1 MSNQVLM
8 RNQTIPLDFNNLGG
22 ANEDNNFS
30 QTYNNNNYNKMNSM
44 NGYPRGSYMNE
55 NNNINNY
62 GTNDNIQN
70 QNQQNFSNTYSNNNY
85 NQLRNNNFSQT
96 MNPNNN
102 FRSPSPR
109 EIRMA
114 EQEKKKML
122 LNNIQSQINL
132 NKQNKLEQM
141 NKNREEDAKYLRDM
155 MVHFPFGRG
164 GGGAPIR
171 DKSGNIVTNRR
182 ALISDPK
189 YNLASINVDDD
200 YYEVWNK
207 EKRIG
212 RYYKNNN
219 NDINNNNNM
228 NNNNNYNQQLSNT
241 GNNFRGMQ
249 YNNNNNNN
257 YQNPYN
263 NNNQNYFNE
272 NNNNFQ
278 QNMGRPYSTNP
289 RYMNNNNNM
298 NNNFNNNYNNGQ
310 NMDYYPEQENN
321 MYPPQDNNNINN
333 NNNNGYQNNPQFIN
347 TLQRPNTQTI
357 SLTYDNFEVMNNEQQ
372 RQMKENYRQDLLN
385 QIQENLERKKL
396 EKRRKKEE
404 EEKEE
409 ERLRKEREELYLQE
423 QQEKNKNKQKLDNI
437 KNENSILIQEKN
449 KINNNSE
456 FNNLRGK
463 KRVLKSNVQTDE
475 NRNII
480 EKEAFDRIQEK
491 EMESKMQLNNEIM
504 KLREQMKD
512 QQNDLFH
519 QIAFLKQETQN
530 ANQQRFEALKEIDKL
545 KDELSKQRNDEILR
559 RKYVYDVVVNEAKD
573 TNNIVQESHLP
584 KNEKPNVVLPVDS
597 EKDIYYEERI
607 RHPNRIIPIPK
618 LTELNEHGVKT
629 DSKFIDIDTHN
640 LINGLELYE
649 PNDKLISSQDEDYK
663 INNRGIGIEGDYGT
677 LRGNGNIMRTS
688 DVLMPGSKDLSTNQ
702 VNISIN
708 NKKINTFKNI
718 KNVETVKEGNSENI
732 NINLES
738 IDDSNF
744 EVNRIYNKNL
754 ERLRYLNDIENN
766 FTPKKN
772 YDIFKNNELEK
783 DNFDEFI
790 KKLNKPVPVMPT
802 ENNDEEFEIEISKV
816 RK

>member
-1 MSNQVLM
+1 MNMQSRQNQNSIV
-8 RNQTIPLDFNNLGG
+8 PLDYNNLGG
-22 ANEDNNFS
+22 ANQDNN
-30 QTYNNNNYNKMNSM
+30 YNQPYNKMNSM
-44 NGYPRGSYMNE
+44 SGYPRGSYMNE
-55 NNNINNY
+55 NNNNNFSKNNNY
-62 GTNDNIQN
+62 GMNENFQG

-85 NQLRNNNFSQT
+85 NQLRNNNNFSQT

-132 NKQNKLEQM
+132 NKQTKLEQM
-141 NKNREEDAKYLRDM
+141 NKNKEEDAKYLRDM

-171 DKSGNIVTNRR
+171 DKSGNIITNRR

-219 NDINNNNNM
+219 NDINNNNNNM
-228 NNNNNYNQQLSNT
+228 NNNYNKQLSNT
-241 GNNFRGMQ
+241 VKNFRGMQ
-249 YNNNNNNN
+249 YNNNSNNN
-257 YQNPYN
+257 YQNAYN
-263 NNNQNYFNE
+263 NNNQNYFND
-272 NNNNFQ
+272 NFQ

-289 RYMNNNNNM
+289 RLMNNNNM
-298 NNNFNNNYNNGQ
+298 NN
-310 NMDYYPEQENN
+310 
-321 MYPPQDNNNINN
+321 I
-333 NNNNGYQNNPQFIN
+333 NNNGYQNNPQFIN

-372 RQMKENYRQDLLN
+372 RQIKENYRQDLLN
-385 QIQENLERKKL
+385 QIQENIERKKL
-396 EKRRKKEE
+396 EKKRIKEE

-409 ERLRKEREELYLQE
+409 ERLRKEREELFLQE

-437 KNENSILIQEKN
+437 RNENNLLIQEKN
-449 KINNNSE
+449 RNNNKSE
-456 FNNLRGK
+456 FNNLRGQ
-463 KRVLKSNVQTDE
+463 KRILKSNVQTDD
-475 NRNII
+475 NSNII

-512 QQNDLFH
+512 QQNDLFN

-559 RKYVYDVVVNEAKD
+559 RKYVYDIVVNEAKD
-573 TNNIVQESHLP
+573 VNNIVQESHLP
-584 KNEKPNVVLPVDS
+584 KNDKPNVVLPVDS

-640 LINGLELYE
+640 IVNGLEIYE
-649 PNDKLISSQDEDYK
+649 PNNKLISSQDEDYK

-688 DVLMPGSKDLSTNQ
+688 DVLMPSSNDLSTNQ

-754 ERLRYLNDIENN
+754 ERLRYLNDMENN
-766 FTPKKN
+766 FAPKKN

-802 ENNDEEFEIEISKV
+802 ENNDEEFEIEIAKV

>member
-22 ANEDNNFS
+22 ANENNNFS

-55 NNNINNY
+55 NNNNNFNKNNNY
-62 GTNDNIQN
+62 GMNENFQG
-70 QNQQNFSNTYSNNNY
+70 QNQQNFSNTYNNNNY
-85 NQLRNNNFSQT
+85 NQLMNNSQGI
-96 MNPNNN
+96 NQNNN

-132 NKQNKLEQM
+132 NKQTKLEQM
-141 NKNREEDAKYLRDM
+141 NKNKEEDAKYLRDM

-171 DKSGNIVTNRR
+171 DKSGNIITNRR

-219 NDINNNNNM
+219 NDINNNNM
-228 NNNNNYNQQLSNT
+228 NNNNNYNQQLGNT
-241 GNNFRGMQ
+241 VKNFRGMQ
-249 YNNNNNNN
+249 YNNNNN
-257 YQNPYN
+257 YQNNYN

-272 NNNNFQ
+272 NNNFQ

-289 RYMNNNNNM
+289 RLMNNNNNI

-321 MYPPQDNNNINN
+321 MYPMQDNNMNNI
-333 NNNNGYQNNPQFIN
+333 NNNGYQNNPQFIN

-372 RQMKENYRQDLLN
+372 RQIKENYRQDLLN
-385 QIQENLERKKL
+385 QIQENIERKKL
-396 EKRRKKEE
+396 EKKRIKEE

-409 ERLRKEREELYLQE
+409 ERLRKEREELFLQE

-437 KNENSILIQEKN
+437 RNENNLLIQEKN
-449 KINNNSE
+449 RNNNKSE
-456 FNNLRGK
+456 FNNLRGQ
-463 KRVLKSNVQTDE
+463 KRILKSNVQTDD
-475 NRNII
+475 NSNII

-512 QQNDLFH
+512 QQNDLFN

-573 TNNIVQESHLP
+573 VNNIVQESHLP
-584 KNEKPNVVLPVDS
+584 KNDKPNVVLPVDS

-640 LINGLELYE
+640 IVNGLEIYE
-649 PNDKLISSQDEDYK
+649 PNNKLISSQDEDYK

-688 DVLMPGSKDLSTNQ
+688 DVLMPSSNDLSTNQ

-718 KNVETVKEGNSENI
+718 KNVETVKDGNSENI

-754 ERLRYLNDIENN
+754 KRLRYLNDMENN
-766 FTPKKN
+766 FAPKKN
-772 YDIFKNNELEK
+772 YDIFKNNAIEK

-790 KKLNKPVPVMPT
+790 KKLNKPVPIMDK
-802 ENNDEEFEIEISKV
+802 ENDEEFEIEVEKV

>member
-22 ANEDNNFS
+22 ANENNNFS

-55 NNNINNY
+55 NNNNNFNKNNNY
-62 GTNDNIQN
+62 GMNENFQG
-70 QNQQNFSNTYSNNNY
+70 QNQQNFSNTYNNNNY
-85 NQLRNNNFSQT
+85 NQLMNNSQGI
-96 MNPNNN
+96 NQNNN

-132 NKQNKLEQM
+132 NKQTKLEQM
-141 NKNREEDAKYLRDM
+141 NKNKEEDAKYLRDM

-171 DKSGNIVTNRR
+171 DKSGNIITNRR

-219 NDINNNNNM
+219 NDINNNNM

-241 GNNFRGMQ
+241 VKNFRGMQ
-249 YNNNNNNN
+249 YNNNNN
-257 YQNPYN
+257 YQNNYN

-272 NNNNFQ
+272 NNNFQ

-289 RYMNNNNNM
+289 RLMNNNNNI

-321 MYPPQDNNNINN
+321 MYPMQDNNMNNI
-333 NNNNGYQNNPQFIN
+333 NNNGYQNNPQFIN

-372 RQMKENYRQDLLN
+372 RQIKENYRQDLLN
-385 QIQENLERKKL
+385 QIQENIERKKL
-396 EKRRKKEE
+396 EKKRIKEE

-409 ERLRKEREELYLQE
+409 EKLRKEREELFLQE

-437 KNENSILIQEKN
+437 RNENNLLIQEKN
-449 KINNNSE
+449 RNNNKSE
-456 FNNLRGK
+456 FNNLRGQ
-463 KRVLKSNVQTDE
+463 KRILKSNVQTDD
-475 NRNII
+475 NSNII

-512 QQNDLFH
+512 QQNDLFN

-573 TNNIVQESHLP
+573 VNNIVQESHLP
-584 KNEKPNVVLPVDS
+584 KNDKPNVVLPVDS

-640 LINGLELYE
+640 IVNGLEIYE
-649 PNDKLISSQDEDYK
+649 PNNKLISSQDEDYK

-688 DVLMPGSKDLSTNQ
+688 DVLMPSSNDLSTNQ

-718 KNVETVKEGNSENI
+718 KNVETVKDGNSENI

-754 ERLRYLNDIENN
+754 ERLRYLNDMENN
-766 FTPKKN
+766 FAPKKN
-772 YDIFKNNELEK
+772 YDIFKNNAIEK

-802 ENNDEEFEIEISKV
+802 ENNDEEFEIEIAKV

>member
-22 ANEDNNFS
+22 ANENNNFS

-55 NNNINNY
+55 NNNNNFNKNNNY
-62 GTNDNIQN
+62 GMNENFQG
-70 QNQQNFSNTYSNNNY
+70 QNQQNFSNTYNNNNY
-85 NQLRNNNFSQT
+85 NQLMNNSQGI
-96 MNPNNN
+96 NQNNN

-132 NKQNKLEQM
+132 NKQTKLEQM
-141 NKNREEDAKYLRDM
+141 NKNKEEDAKYLRDM

-171 DKSGNIVTNRR
+171 DKSGNIITNRR

-207 EKRIG
+207 EKRFG

-219 NDINNNNNM
+219 NDINNNNM

-241 GNNFRGMQ
+241 VKNFRGMQ
-249 YNNNNNNN
+249 YNNNNN
-257 YQNPYN
+257 YQNNYN

-272 NNNNFQ
+272 NNNFQ

-289 RYMNNNNNM
+289 RLMNNNNNI

-321 MYPPQDNNNINN
+321 MHPMQDNNMNNI
-333 NNNNGYQNNPQFIN
+333 NNNGYQNNPQFIN

-372 RQMKENYRQDLLN
+372 RQIKENYRQDLLN
-385 QIQENLERKKL
+385 QIQENIERKKL
-396 EKRRKKEE
+396 EKKRIKEE

-409 ERLRKEREELYLQE
+409 ERLRKEREELFLQE

-437 KNENSILIQEKN
+437 RNENNLLIQEKN
-449 KINNNSE
+449 RNNNKSE
-456 FNNLRGK
+456 FNNLRGQ
-463 KRVLKSNVQTDE
+463 KRILKSNVQTDD
-475 NRNII
+475 NSNII

-512 QQNDLFH
+512 QQNDLFN

-573 TNNIVQESHLP
+573 VNNIVQESHLP
-584 KNEKPNVVLPVDS
+584 KNDKPNVVLPVDS

-640 LINGLELYE
+640 IVNGLEIYE
-649 PNDKLISSQDEDYK
+649 PNNKLISSQDEDYK

-688 DVLMPGSKDLSTNQ
+688 DVLMPSSNDLSTNQ

-718 KNVETVKEGNSENI
+718 KNVETFKDGNTDNI

-754 ERLRYLNDIENN
+754 ERLRYLNDMENN
-766 FTPKKN
+766 FAPKKN
-772 YDIFKNNELEK
+772 YDIFKNNAIEK

-790 KKLNKPVPVMPT
+790 KYKYIICELFQLQSQIHHHFLYP
-802 ENNDEEFEIEISKV
+802 
-816 RK
+816 

>member
-22 ANEDNNFS
+22 ANENNNFS

-55 NNNINNY
+55 NNNNNFNKNNNY
-62 GTNDNIQN
+62 GMNENFQG
-70 QNQQNFSNTYSNNNY
+70 QNQQNFSNTYNNNNY
-85 NQLRNNNFSQT
+85 NQLMNNSQGI
-96 MNPNNN
+96 NQNNN

-132 NKQNKLEQM
+132 NKQTKLEQM
-141 NKNREEDAKYLRDM
+141 NKNKEEDAKYLRDM

-171 DKSGNIVTNRR
+171 DKSGNIITNRR

-219 NDINNNNNM
+219 NDINNNNM

-241 GNNFRGMQ
+241 VKNFRGMQ
-249 YNNNNNNN
+249 YNNNNNIN
-257 YQNPYN
+257 YQNAYN

-272 NNNNFQ
+272 NNNFQ

-289 RYMNNNNNM
+289 RLMNNNNNI

-321 MYPPQDNNNINN
+321 IYPMQDNNMNNI
-333 NNNNGYQNNPQFIN
+333 NNNGYQNNPQFIN

-372 RQMKENYRQDLLN
+372 RQIKENYRQDLLN
-385 QIQENLERKKL
+385 QIQENIERKKL
-396 EKRRKKEE
+396 EKKRIKEE

-409 ERLRKEREELYLQE
+409 ERLRKEREELFLQE

-437 KNENSILIQEKN
+437 RNENNLLIQEKN
-449 KINNNSE
+449 RNNNKSE
-456 FNNLRGK
+456 FNNLRGQ
-463 KRVLKSNVQTDE
+463 KRILKSNVQTDD
-475 NRNII
+475 NSNII

-512 QQNDLFH
+512 QQNDLFN

-573 TNNIVQESHLP
+573 VNNIVQESHLP
-584 KNEKPNVVLPVDS
+584 KNDKPNIVLPVDS

-640 LINGLELYE
+640 IVNGLEIYE
-649 PNDKLISSQDEDYK
+649 PNNKLISSQDEDYK

-688 DVLMPGSKDLSTNQ
+688 DVLMPSSNDLSTNQ

-718 KNVETVKEGNSENI
+718 KNVETVKDGNSENI

-754 ERLRYLNDIENN
+754 ERLRYLNDMENN
-766 FTPKKN
+766 FAPKKN
-772 YDIFKNNELEK
+772 YDIFKNNAIEK

-790 KKLNKPVPVMPT
+790 KKLNKPVPIMDK
-802 ENNDEEFEIEISKV
+802 ENDDEFEIEVETV